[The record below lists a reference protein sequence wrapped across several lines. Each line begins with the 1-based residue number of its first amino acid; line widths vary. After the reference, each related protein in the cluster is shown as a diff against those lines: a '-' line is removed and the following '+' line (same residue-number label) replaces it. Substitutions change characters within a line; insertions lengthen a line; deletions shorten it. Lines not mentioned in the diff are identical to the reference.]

1 MSDSIKFSNYWEV
14 NLDDA
19 IQRVEDVELKA
30 QLFEMHQKA
39 KDRLSRQIDQSHRD
53 YQDVAV
59 ALSRMAKTHGKP
71 S

>member
-19 IQRVEDVELKA
+19 IQRVEDTELKA

-39 KDRLSRQIDQSHRD
+39 KDRLARQIDESHRN
-53 YQDVAV
+53 YQDIAV
-59 ALSRMAKTHGKP
+59 SISRLAKTHGKVG
-71 S
+71 